1 MKNRI
6 IALVGPTASGK
17 TAAGVEL
24 ALTMG
29 GRILSADS
37 MAVYRNM
44 DIGTAKPT
52 EAERKGVV
60 FYGIDVADPKSD
72 FSVGDFQKIAHRA
85 IDETLAEGENIF
97 VVGGSGLYVRAAVD
111 GINDTIPAGDESVRA
126 EYGEYLAERGAESL
140 HKLLE
145 EIDPETAA
153 AVHANN
159 TKRVIR
165 MLEICRLTGRRA
177 SEIFAEDRARGP
189 KYEAEFF
196 GLYMTPEVLYERI
209 ERRVDM
215 MMETGLAEEVERLL
229 ADGVKPGCTA
239 MMGLGYKETADYIL
253 GKCSLE
259 EAVAGIK
266 INTRHFAKRQYT
278 WFRADNRIRWIN
290 VDVMDC
296 TVLSER
302 IRSIINGLNR

>member
-1 MKNRI
+1 MLISAVKNRI

-97 VVGGSGLYVRAAVD
+97 VFL
-111 GINDTIPAGDESVRA
+111 
-126 EYGEYLAERGAESL
+126 
-140 HKLLE
+140 
-145 EIDPETAA
+145 
-153 AVHANN
+153 
-159 TKRVIR
+159 
-165 MLEICRLTGRRA
+165 
-177 SEIFAEDRARGP
+177 
-189 KYEAEFF
+189 
-196 GLYMTPEVLYERI
+196 
-209 ERRVDM
+209 
-215 MMETGLAEEVERLL
+215 
-229 ADGVKPGCTA
+229 
-239 MMGLGYKETADYIL
+239 
-253 GKCSLE
+253 
-259 EAVAGIK
+259 
-266 INTRHFAKRQYT
+266 
-278 WFRADNRIRWIN
+278 
-290 VDVMDC
+290 
-296 TVLSER
+296 
-302 IRSIINGLNR
+302 